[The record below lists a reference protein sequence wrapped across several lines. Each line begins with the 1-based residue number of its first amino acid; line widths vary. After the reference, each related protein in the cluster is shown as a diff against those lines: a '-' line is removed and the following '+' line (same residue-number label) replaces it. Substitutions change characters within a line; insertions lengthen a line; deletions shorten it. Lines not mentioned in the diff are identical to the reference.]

1 MRKKIDILAILL
13 AILLVL
19 SLGMGGVSLY
29 CDRAYRETPS
39 SRNALGELLDG
50 LEAAAGLGGAPALEG
65 FDFSPY
71 GLWDG
76 NTAENFNAVLVGE
89 DGTILARTGT
99 LACGDAATLDMILA
113 RYDRSIELPAADGTG
128 AHHTT
133 WARLGLL
140 LGGDGQTRFI
150 AYCSEDVPLKTGSV
164 PTPTYVDSFPSL
176 DAQLYA
182 RMTDDSYDEGQASI
196 ATGEGLAE
204 TEAYVRWE
212 NEQLAQVGA
221 LRADVRA
228 LSGSFAGRTLVSF
241 YLDNG
246 ALRSMDVEKEQL
258 YVWAVG
264 AVNAALILYA
274 AFSLLLAV
282 WVFRDARRRDFLPAM
297 WGLLTL
303 IGNVGAWLVYMLV
316 RSRGVGSRCPRCG
329 TVLRMGFAYCPACGA
344 QVRRACP
351 SCGRA
356 AEDAWKVCPYCGME
370 LPAPPKPADDA
381 LPAPQSDGP

>member
-303 IGNVGAWLVYMLV
+303 IGNVVAWLVYMLV

-356 AEDAWKVCPYCGME
+356 AEDAWKVCPYCGKE

-381 LPAPQSDGP
+381 QPAPQSDGP

>member
-303 IGNVGAWLVYMLV
+303 IGNVVAWLVYMLV

-356 AEDAWKVCPYCGME
+356 AEDAWKVCPYCGKE
-370 LPAPPKPADDA
+370 LPAPRKPADDA
-381 LPAPQSDGP
+381 QPAPQSDGP